1 MSYLPVDAIH
11 EPNGHPIMAEIG
23 KLCMAVK
30 QRAFEFLESRGFEP
44 GHELEDW
51 LKAER
56 ELLAAP
62 PAELKETENE
72 MELRM
77 AAPGFELKEIH
88 VTALPNQYF
97 IQASRESKKE
107 TEEGRIHW
115 SQFSKNDICRRVE
128 LPMAIDVD
136 SAKALLSNGILTVTA
151 NKAVMAKPKKV
162 AIAAAA

>member
-1 MSYLPVDAIH
+1 MSYLAVNAIH
-11 EPNGHPIMAEIG
+11 EPAGHPIMAEIG
-23 KLCMAVK
+23 KLCSAVK
-30 QRAFEFLESRGFEP
+30 QRAFEFCERRGFEP

-51 LKAER
+51 LHAER
-56 ELLAAP
+56 ELLSAP

-88 VTALPNQYF
+88 VSALPNQFF
-97 IQASRESKKE
+97 IRATKE
-107 TEEGRIHW
+107 LKEEKEEGRIHW

-128 LPMAIDVD
+128 LPVAIDVD
-136 SAKALLSNGILTVTA
+136 STKALLSNGILTVTA
-151 NKAVMAKPKKV
+151 NKTVMAKPKTV